1 MKKILL
7 SLVSLLGVSFCS
19 IAADAYIVAGNYAS
33 IFGTSWDGTNSDNLM
48 TEQSDGTVTRTY
60 TVDAAIN
67 DIQLKV
73 VKNGS
78 EWIGDENGG
87 NVTFKA
93 RLDSATLLMG
103 KTTALHLEITQDKGA
118 RGFFPGEHLDT
129 LNAMIEIAE
138 RPAADTTDLD
148 NNRIQI
154 NRDLIIQS
162 FDSGMW
168 VIKPIPY
175 VVNGDTAYCNQLSLK
190 VMPVDVSKM
199 QDINDIK
206 PVEDVPF
213 NLLDWLPDYWWAWLI
228 ALLLIGAGTWIY
240 IKFHKKGVNP
250 LKPRKRRLPPYE
262 EAMYN
267 LQRLKDAQLWQKGQE
282 KEYFTG
288 LTDILRVYIDRRFD
302 INAVEMTSSQIIDTL
317 KRNEETR
324 AVNEQL
330 EMILEVADIVK
341 FANARPLA
349 DDNEVAYQRAVNFV
363 EATRPVVQPVKEE
376 EKKK

>member
-1 MKKILL
+1 MSQNVRHIVMTAVLML
-7 SLVSLLGVSFCS
+7 AT
-19 IAADAYIVAGNYAS
+19 AAMA
-33 IFGTSWDGTNSDNLM
+33 W
-48 TEQSDGTVTRTY
+48 
-60 TVDAAIN
+60 
-67 DIQLKV
+67 
-73 VKNGS
+73 
-78 EWIGDENGG
+78 GG

-118 RGFFPGEHLDT
+118 RGFFPGEQADT
-129 LNAMIEIAE
+129 LSALVEIAD
-138 RPAADTTDLD
+138 RPAADTTDLG

-168 VIKPIPY
+168 IIKPIPY
-175 VVNGDTAYCNQLSLK
+175 VVNGDTAYCNQLTLK
-190 VMPVDVSKM
+190 VLPVDVSKM
-199 QDINDIK
+199 KDIHDIK

-213 NLLDWLPDYWWAWLI
+213 NLLDWLPDYWWAWLLG
-228 ALLLIGAGTWIY
+228 LLLIAGGIWAY
-240 IKFHKKGVNP
+240 RKYYKKGINP
-250 LKPRKRRLPPYE
+250 LRPGKKRLPPYE
-262 EAMYN
+262 EAMIN
-267 LQRLKDAQLWQKGQE
+267 LQNLKAAQLWQQGKE

-288 LTDILRVYIDRRFD
+288 LTDILRVYIDRRFH
-302 INAVEMTSSQIIDTL
+302 INAVEMTSSQIIETL
-317 KRNEETR
+317 KRNDETR

-363 EATRPVVQPVKEE
+363 EATRPVEQPEKKEE
-376 EKKK
+376 VKK

>member
-1 MKKILL
+1 MSQNVRHIVMTIVLL
-7 SLVSLLGVSFCS
+7 L
-19 IAADAYIVAGNYAS
+19 AAVPMA
-33 IFGTSWDGTNSDNLM
+33 W
-48 TEQSDGTVTRTY
+48 
-60 TVDAAIN
+60 
-67 DIQLKV
+67 
-73 VKNGS
+73 
-78 EWIGDENGG
+78 GG
-87 NVTFKA
+87 NLTFKA
-93 RLDSATLLMG
+93 KLDSATLLMG
-103 KTTALHLEITQDKGA
+103 KTTTLHLEITQDKDA
-118 RGFFPGEHLDT
+118 RGFFPNEQADT
-129 LNAMIEIAE
+129 LNAMVEIAE

-175 VVNGDTAYCNQLSLK
+175 VVNGDTAYCNQLTLK
-190 VMPVDVSKM
+190 VLPVDVSQMK
-199 QDINDIK
+199 DIHDIK

-213 NLLDWLPDYWWAWLI
+213 NLLDWLPNYWWAWLLG
-228 ALLLIGAGTWIY
+228 LLLIGAGIWVY
-240 IKFHKKGVNP
+240 RKYYKKGINP
-250 LKPRKRRLPPYE
+250 LKPNKKRLPPYE
-262 EAMYN
+262 EAMIN
-267 LQRLKDAQLWQKGQE
+267 LQNLKAAQLWQQGQE

-317 KRNEETR
+317 KKNEETK

-330 EMILEVADIVK
+330 EMILEIADIVK

-363 EATRPVVQPVKEE
+363 EATRPVVEQPEKKEE
-376 EKKK
+376 VKK

>member
-1 MKKILL
+1 MKTEVKHIVMTALVLL
-7 SLVSLLGVSFCS
+7 
-19 IAADAYIVAGNYAS
+19 AATTTA
-33 IFGTSWDGTNSDNLM
+33 W
-48 TEQSDGTVTRTY
+48 
-60 TVDAAIN
+60 
-67 DIQLKV
+67 
-73 VKNGS
+73 
-78 EWIGDENGG
+78 GG

-93 RLDSATLLMG
+93 KLDSATLLMG
-103 KTTALHLEITQDKGA
+103 KTTTLHLEITQDKDA
-118 RGFFPGEHLDT
+118 RGFFPNEQADT
-129 LNAMIEIAE
+129 LNAMVEIAE

-175 VVNGDTAYCNQLSLK
+175 VVNGDTAYSNQLTLK
-190 VMPVDVSKM
+190 VLPVDVSQMK
-199 QDINDIK
+199 DIHDIK

-213 NLLDWLPDYWWAWLI
+213 NLLDWLPNYWWAWLLG
-228 ALLLIGAGTWIY
+228 LLLIGAGIWAY
-240 IKFHKKGVNP
+240 RKYYKKGINP
-250 LKPRKRRLPPYE
+250 LKPNKKRLPPYE
-262 EAMYN
+262 EAMIN
-267 LQRLKDAQLWQKGQE
+267 LQNLKAAQLWQQGQE

-288 LTDILRVYIDRRFD
+288 LTDILRVYIDRRFH

-317 KRNEETR
+317 KKNEETK

-330 EMILEVADIVK
+330 EMILEIADFVK

-363 EATRPVVQPVKEE
+363 EATRPVVEQPEKKEE
-376 EKKK
+376 VKK

>member
-1 MKKILL
+1 M
-7 SLVSLLGVSFCS
+7 SQHVRH
-19 IAADAYIVAGNYAS
+19 IVMTAVV
-33 IFGTSWDGTNSDNLM
+33 LM
-48 TEQSDGTVTRTY
+48 ATMAT
-60 TVDAAIN
+60 A
-67 DIQLKV
+67 
-73 VKNGS
+73 
-78 EWIGDENGG
+78 WGG

-103 KTTALHLEITQDKGA
+103 KTTALHLEIVQDKEM
-118 RGFFPGEHLDT
+118 RGFFPNEQADT
-129 LNAMIEIAE
+129 LNAMVEIAE
-138 RPAADTTDLD
+138 RPAADTTDLG

-168 VIKPIPY
+168 IIKPIPY

-190 VMPVDVSKM
+190 VLPVDVSQMK
-199 QDINDIK
+199 DVHDIK
-206 PVEDVPF
+206 PVEAVPF
-213 NLLDWLPDYWWAWLI
+213 NLLDWLPNYWWAWLL
-228 ALLLIGAGTWIY
+228 ALLLIGAGIWAY
-240 IKFHKKGVNP
+240 HKYYKKGVNP
-250 LKPRKRRLPPYE
+250 LKPMRKRLPPYE
-262 EAMYN
+262 EAMIN
-267 LQRLKDAQLWQKGQE
+267 LQNLKAAQLWQQGQE

-288 LTDILRVYIDRRFD
+288 LTDILRVYIDRRFH

-317 KRNEETR
+317 KKNDETK

-363 EATRPVVQPVKEE
+363 EATRPVEKPENKEE
-376 EKKK
+376 VKK